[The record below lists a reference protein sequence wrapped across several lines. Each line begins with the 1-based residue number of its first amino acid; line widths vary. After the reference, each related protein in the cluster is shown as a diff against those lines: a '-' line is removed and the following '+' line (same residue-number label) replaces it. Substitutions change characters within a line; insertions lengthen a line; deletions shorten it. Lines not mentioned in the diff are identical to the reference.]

1 MRLRFEA
8 VRGHI
13 EAFDEDTG
21 QFLFSADKYSEALEE
36 ASLYRDEPLARNFQ
50 MSAKAELFRDNTNE
64 EVVS

>member
-1 MRLRFEA
+1 MKLRFEA

-21 QFLFSADKYSEALEE
+21 QFLFSADKYSEALKE
-36 ASLYRDEPLARNFQ
+36 
-50 MSAKAELFRDNTNE
+50 AELFRDNTNE